1 MQNKRFFHEKVAK
14 YLHLMAI
21 LLNFARKIMKHEDNT
36 DFISCLSF
44 GNCHAALSYRC
55 G

>member
-1 MQNKRFFHEKVAK
+1 MQNNSFFHEKVAK

-36 DFISCLSF
+36 DFFSCLNY
-44 GNCHAALSYRC
+44 GNCHAALGCRC